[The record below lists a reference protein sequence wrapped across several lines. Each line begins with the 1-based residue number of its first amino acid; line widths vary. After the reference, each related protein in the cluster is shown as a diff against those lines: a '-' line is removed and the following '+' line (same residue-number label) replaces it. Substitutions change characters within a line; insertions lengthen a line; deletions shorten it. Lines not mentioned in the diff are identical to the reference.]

1 VPRSVLLATTAD
13 PETSIISEDPE
24 LESEIMPTTYS
35 SWVDEVEAADL
46 AELKAKSSDDKEE
59 ELADEEL
66 VDYEESPTR
75 LGMYINM
82 VYYLPAEFQAVDEDG
97 EVA

>member
-1 VPRSVLLATTAD
+1 
-13 PETSIISEDPE
+13 
-24 LESEIMPTTYS
+24 
-35 SWVDEVEAADL
+35 L